1 MIAVDNFIMDVIFH
15 FLVILLISQYIRY
28 VVTIKSTMTVIFVS
42 FIIALFV
49 SYVNHTYFPRLRLPE
64 KMIQ

>member
-1 MIAVDNFIMDVIFH
+1 MIAVDNFVMDVIFH

-28 VVTIKSTMTVIFVS
+28 IGTIKSTMSIVFIS

-64 KMIQ
+64 KMLQ